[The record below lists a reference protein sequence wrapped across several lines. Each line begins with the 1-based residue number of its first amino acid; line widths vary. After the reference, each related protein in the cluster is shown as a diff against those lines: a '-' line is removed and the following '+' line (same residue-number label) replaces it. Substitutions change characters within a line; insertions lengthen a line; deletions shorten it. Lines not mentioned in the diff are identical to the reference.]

1 MTQHPSHLVERVAER
16 LRGVGGL
23 VVPDQPPAREARPQA
38 WSEEAPAEPR
48 PDLRSDL
55 RHRLRQRV
63 ADGEL
68 EAAPDAEPEAESE
81 SELEALSSEPLEP
94 DSHSQATDAALQE
107 SDPATA
113 LTVPAVFEPGRM
125 PPLDMAA
132 LEKAGL
138 VVGHKVR
145 TRISE
150 EFRITVGHLLRSM
163 QANYSPGR
171 GAPNVIM
178 ITSARPGEGK
188 SFSSLNLA
196 GSIAQHTQREV
207 LLMDVDAK
215 QRSISS
221 QLGLTDRPGLLD
233 LSNNSSLR
241 VEDVIIKTSIPH
253 LSLMPVGSGQ
263 SGGLDITQTR
273 PITTLVE
280 RIARRFPNSVVLLD
294 APPCLSTSD
303 PSTLAPFVGQIV
315 LIVEA
320 ERTQR
325 NEVVAALDLIK
336 SCPSVTLMLNK
347 IRLTT
352 SYTFGAY
359 HYFGTYS

>member
-1 MTQHPSHLVERVAER
+1 MAQNPSHLVERVAER

-23 VVPDQPPAREARPQA
+23 VVPDAPPAPEARAPA
-38 WSEEAPAEPR
+38 WSEEESGEPR
-48 PDLRSDL
+48 PDLR
-55 RHRLRQRV
+55 RRLRRDV
-63 ADGEL
+63 VRRDL
-68 EAAPDAEPEAESE
+68 ETAPDIERDAEPE
-81 SELEALSSEPLEP
+81 SELEAPSSEPLEP
-94 DSHSQATDAALQE
+94 EDIQTQPADATLQE
-107 SDPATA
+107 PDLATA
-113 LTVPAVFEPGRM
+113 LTVPPAFEPGRM

-178 ITSARPGEGK
+178 LTSARPGEGK

-233 LSNNSSLR
+233 LSNNTSLR
-241 VEDVIIKTSIPH
+241 IEDVIIKTSIPH

-273 PITTLVE
+273 PVTALVE

-315 LIVEA
+315 LVVEA

-325 NEVVAALDLIK
+325 NEVIAALDLIK
-336 SCPSVTLMLNK
+336 ACPSVTLMLNK

>member
-1 MTQHPSHLVERVAER
+1 MAQNPSHLVERVAER

-23 VVPDQPPAREARPQA
+23 AVPEPPPNREAR
-38 WSEEAPAEPR
+38 AEPW
-48 PDLRSDL
+48 
-55 RHRLRQRV
+55 
-63 ADGEL
+63 
-68 EAAPDAEPEAESE
+68 PDAEPREPPAVSESDTGRRSRLRRDLVRLGDETDAPAPDHLGSE
-81 SELEALSSEPLEP
+81 SEPPPAGPQEP
-94 DSHSQATDAALQE
+94 DFQTADREQPRA
-107 SDPATA
+107 DPATA
-113 LTVPAVFEPGRM
+113 LAPVPPLPEPGRM
-125 PPLDMAA
+125 PPLDVAA

-150 EFRITVGHLLRSM
+150 EFRITVGHLLRAM
-163 QANYSPGR
+163 QSNYSPGR
-171 GAPNVIM
+171 GAPNVLM

-188 SFSSLNLA
+188 SFSALNLA

-207 LLMDVDAK
+207 LLIDVDAK

-221 QLGLTDRPGLLD
+221 QLGLMDRPGLLD
-233 LSNNSSLR
+233 LTSNPALR
-241 VEDVIIKTSIPH
+241 IEDVIIRTSIPH
-253 LSLMPVGSGQ
+253 FSLMPVGSGQ

-273 PITTLVE
+273 PVTTLVE

-315 LIVEA
+315 MVVEA

-325 NEVVAALDLIK
+325 NEVIAALDLIK
-336 SCPSVTLMLNK
+336 ACPSVTLMLNK
-347 IRLTT
+347 IQLTT